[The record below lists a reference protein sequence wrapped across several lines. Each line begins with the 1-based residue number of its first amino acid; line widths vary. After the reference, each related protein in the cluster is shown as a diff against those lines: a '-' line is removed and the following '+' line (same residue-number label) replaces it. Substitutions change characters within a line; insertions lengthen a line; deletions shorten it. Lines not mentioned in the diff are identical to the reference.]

1 MSELEHCKIRAE
13 RFNELLLK
21 HRISLKLLSE
31 KTGIVQSS
39 LSLYKRM
46 KIPLYEKN
54 FEKIIKGIDEIK
66 TLGIVDE
73 SYRIEGK
80 RVIEAKRAVEYEE
93 RKEALCSIMDEY
105 KISSRM
111 LAEYS
116 GVSNGSINVYR
127 TGRVK
132 MHKKETFDK
141 LMAAAQK
148 IISLNA
154 PRTTKPKKTK
164 APIDIYIERNLQ
176 RHGNVYVHKSV
187 MKRSEELKTHLKTLQ
202 IDCRAI
208 LLEDGNYI
216 LEDTKRFHTQFAKG
230 IER

>member
-31 KTGIVQSS
+31 KTGIAQSN
-39 LSLYKRM
+39 LSLYKRA
-46 KIPLYEKN
+46 KLPLYEKT
-54 FEKIIKGIDEIK
+54 FAKIIKGIDEIK

-80 RVIEAKRAVEYEE
+80 RIVVAKRAIEYEE
-93 RKEALCSIMDEY
+93 RKEALCNIMDEND
-105 KISSRM
+105 INSRM

-116 GVSNGSINVYR
+116 GVSHGSINMYR

-141 LMAAAQK
+141 LIEASKK
-148 IISLNA
+148 IISLNV
-154 PRTTKPKKTK
+154 PRAVKPKKTK
-164 APIDIYIERNLQ
+164 PPIDKYIERDLL
-176 RHGNVYVHKSV
+176 RHGNAYVHKSV
-187 MKRSEELKTHLKTLQ
+187 MKRSEELKNHLKTLQ

>member
-1 MSELEHCKIRAE
+1 MTEAEHCKIRAE

-31 KTGIVQSS
+31 KTGIAQPN
-39 LSLYKRM
+39 LSQYKRF
-46 KIPLYEKN
+46 KLPLYEN
-54 FEKIIKGIDEIK
+54 TFERIIKGIDEIK
-66 TLGIVDE
+66 TLGIMDN
-73 SYRIEGK
+73 SYRNQNKMEVIAQRAIE
-80 RVIEAKRAVEYEE
+80 YQE
-93 RKEALCSIMDEY
+93 RKEILGSLMEEHSI
-105 KISSRM
+105 SLR
-111 LAEYS
+111 LLGTYS
-116 GVSNGSINVYR
+116 GIPYRVIDTYR
-127 TGRVK
+127 TGRVRIQK
-132 MHKKETFDK
+132 QETFDK
-141 LMAAAQK
+141 LMNGIKK
-148 IISLNA
+148 IIELNVER
-154 PRTTKPKKTK
+154 PRIIKKTK
-164 APIDIYIERNLQ
+164 TKIDFYIERELL